1 MKDFLFFDVSYY
13 RVMFLD
19 VVYGRVKDIVN
30 PDAYVVAVRIGDIII
45 IREYNP
51 KKLLQKIWRKF
62 EDMSDD
68 EKIQIALEA
77 KKWVRRK

>member
-1 MKDFLFFDVSYY
+1 M
-13 RVMFLD
+13 D

-45 IREYNP
+45 IREYDP

-68 EKIQIALEA
+68 EKKQIALEA
-77 KKWVRRK
+77 KKWARRK